1 MVDELH
7 LTSAEVEQT
16 CRMYEKYLCN
26 MAVLRWQ
33 REKMSARLAGSYQP
47 SDDEWLQQV
56 THEQSQ
62 LQGFLS
68 ASASIETLYM
78 WLRKE
83 TELYCD
89 LLTSVCLEVGPPHLP
104 AHASLLCAWPAVL

>member
-1 MVDELH
+1 MVDDLH

-33 REKMSARLAGSYQP
+33 REKMGARVAQAYQP
-47 SDDEWLQQV
+47 TDEEWQQQA

-62 LQGFLS
+62 LRAFLS
-68 ASASIETLYM
+68 ASASIETLHT

-89 LLTSVCLEVGPPHLP
+89 LLTSVCLEVCPPRLAAP
-104 AHASLLCAWPAVL
+104 C